1 MSLHVK
7 TEKPFYFRESSPRD
21 HLRNTRAIQGTV
33 PYTTMQSENPF
44 KLSQAAGLGG
54 AKKPLVRDSSIN
66 SLVDVQTHD
75 SNMDSLDLAVY
86 DCESSDDES

>member
-1 MSLHVK
+1 MITYVIPVLSK
-7 TEKPFYFRESSPRD
+7 GQSPIPQCK
-21 HLRNTRAIQGTV
+21 AKI
-33 PYTTMQSENPF
+33 
-44 KLSQAAGLGG
+44 LSNYRLGG